1 MSIINLS
8 NISIAFGHVALLDKI
23 ELRIAP
29 GERVCL
35 IGRNGEGKSTLLKII
50 SGEISPDLGNI
61 EYQSGAKLAFLN
73 QEPQFDANDTV
84 FQAVAR
90 SLGAAGELVEEY
102 HELIEKMTHDTDE
115 RLLAQLEKIQHR
127 LEAEDGWSVE
137 QRVATVLSKLK
148 LPTEQIVAQ
157 MSGGWKRRVALAQVL
172 VIEPD
177 LLLLDEPTN
186 HLDIEAITWLEE
198 QLLDFN
204 GGLLFITHDR
214 RFMQRI
220 ATRIIELDRGKLTSY
235 LGDYATYLR
244 QKEAALAAE
253 ATHAAKFDKH
263 LAQEEVWIRQGIKA
277 RRTRNEG
284 RVRAL
289 KKLREQRAQRR
300 EVKGKINLNLNH
312 SELSGKIV
320 IEAEDICK
328 NYENTPLI
336 SNFSTVIMRGDRI
349 GLIGANGTGKSTLLK
364 ILLGELPP
372 DSGSVKHGTKLS
384 VAYFDQLREQLNPED
399 TLIDAVS
406 EGSDTLMINGKNKHV
421 MSYLGDFLFPPAR
434 ARSKV
439 KSLSGGERNR
449 LLLARLF
456 TKPVNVLV
464 LDEPTNDLDVESLE
478 LLEELLSAYSGTLLL
493 VSHDRE
499 FLDNVVTSTIVFEG
513 NGKIKE
519 YVGGYQDWLR
529 QCSQPKPN
537 LFSKDKLEKTK
548 KAKKITKTQKLG
560 YKEQRELEALP
571 ELIEKLESTLE
582 SLQTKISQA
591 DFYQGDSEKINQTLA
606 HLKQVETELEAGY
619 ERWEILENKN

>member
-1 MSIINLS
+1 M
-8 NISIAFGHVALLDKI
+8 AFGHVSLLDKT
-23 ELRIAP
+23 ELRIAQ

-61 EYQSGAKLAFLN
+61 EYQSGAKIAFLS
-73 QEPQFDANDTV
+73 QEPYFDANDTV
-84 FQAVAR
+84 FRAVAK
-90 SLGAAGELVEEY
+90 SLGAAGKLVEEY
-102 HELIEKMTHDTDE
+102 HQLIEQITHDTDE
-115 RLLAQLEKIQHR
+115 RLLAKLEKVQHR
-127 LEAEDGWSVE
+127 LEAEDSWSLE
-137 QRVATVLSKLK
+137 QRVETVLSKLN
-148 LPTEQIVAQ
+148 LSTEQIVAE

-172 VIEPD
+172 VTQPD

-220 ATRIIELDRGKLTSY
+220 ATRILELDRGNLTSY
-235 LGDYATYLR
+235 IGDYATYLR

-300 EVKGKINLNLNH
+300 EVKGKINLNLNR

-320 IEAEDICK
+320 IEAEEISK
-328 NYENTPLI
+328 NYDNTPLI
-336 SNFSTVIMRGDRI
+336 SHFSTVIMRGDRI
-349 GLIGANGTGKSTLLK
+349 GLIGANGSGKSTLLK

-406 EGSDTLMINGKNKHV
+406 EGSDTLTINGQKKHV
-421 MSYLGDFLFPPAR
+421 MSYLGDFLFAPAR

-493 VSHDRE
+493 VSHDRD

-513 NGKIKE
+513 DGKVQE

-529 QCSQPKPN
+529 QRSQPKTQ
-537 LFSKDKLEKTK
+537 SRTK
-548 KAKKITKTQKLG
+548 KNTSTKEKPKTPKLG
-560 YKEQRELEALP
+560 YKEQRELAALP
-571 ELIEKLESTLE
+571 ELIENLESTLDT
-582 SLQTKISQA
+582 LQTKISQA
-591 DFYQGDSEKINQTLA
+591 EFYQGDSEEITQTLA
-606 HLKQVETELEAGY
+606 EIKRIEAELEAGY
-619 ERWEILENKN
+619 ERWEILENKK

>member
-1 MSIINLS
+1 MSIINLT
-8 NISIAFGHVALLDKI
+8 NISMAFGHVSLLDKT
-23 ELRIAP
+23 ELRIAQ

-73 QEPQFDANDTV
+73 QEPHFDANDTV
-84 FQAVAR
+84 FRAVAR

-102 HELIEKMTHDTDE
+102 HELIEQMTHDTDE
-115 RLLAQLEKIQHR
+115 RLLAKLEKVQHR

-137 QRVATVLSKLK
+137 QRVETVLSKLN
-148 LPTEQIVAQ
+148 LPTEQLVAQ

-220 ATRIIELDRGKLTSY
+220 ATRILELDRGKLTSY
-235 LGDYATYLR
+235 IGDYATYLR

-289 KKLREQRAQRR
+289 KKLREQRSQRR
-300 EVKGKINLNLNH
+300 EVKGKINLNLNR
-312 SELSGKIV
+312 SESSGKIV
-320 IEAEDICK
+320 IEAEEISK
-328 NYENTPLI
+328 NYDNTQLI
-336 SNFSTVIMRGDRI
+336 NKFSTVIMRGDRI

-364 ILLGELPP
+364 ILLGELSP

-384 VAYFDQLREQLNPED
+384 VAYFDQLRDQLNPED

-406 EGSDTLMINGKNKHV
+406 EGSDTLTINGQNKHV

-493 VSHDRE
+493 VSHDRD
-499 FLDNVVTSTIVFEG
+499 FLDNVVTSTIVFESE
-513 NGKIKE
+513 GKIQE

-529 QCSQPKPN
+529 QRSQPKSKSKSKPN
-537 LFSKDKLEKTK
+537 TPLSPEKP
-548 KAKKITKTQKLG
+548 KTQKLG
-560 YKEQRELEALP
+560 YKEQRELAELP
-571 ELIEKLESTLE
+571 ELIENLESTLD

-591 DFYQGDSEKINQTLA
+591 DFYQSDSENINKTLA
-606 HLKQVETELEAGY
+606 QIKKIETELETGY
-619 ERWEILENKN
+619 ERWEILENKK

>member
-1 MSIINLS
+1 M
-8 NISIAFGHVALLDKI
+8 AFGHVPLLDKT
-23 ELRIAP
+23 ELRIAQ

-50 SGEISPDLGNI
+50 NGEISPDLGNI
-61 EYQSGAKLAFLN
+61 EYQSGAKIAFLS
-73 QEPQFDANDTV
+73 QEPHFDANDTV
-84 FQAVAR
+84 FRAVAK
-90 SLGAAGELVEEY
+90 SLGAAGKLVEEY
-102 HELIEKMTHDTDE
+102 HELIEQMTHDTDE
-115 RLLAQLEKIQHR
+115 RLLAKLEKVQHR
-127 LEAEDGWSVE
+127 LEAEDGWSLE
-137 QRVATVLSKLK
+137 QRVETVLSKLK
-148 LPTEQIVAQ
+148 LPTEQIVAE

-198 QLLDFN
+198 QLLNFN

-235 LGDYATYLR
+235 IGDYATYLR
-244 QKEAALAAE
+244 QKEATLAAE
-253 ATHAAKFDKH
+253 ATHAAKFDKY

-289 KKLREQRAQRR
+289 KKLREQRSQRR
-300 EVKGKINLNLNH
+300 EVKGKINLNLNR

-320 IEAEDICK
+320 IEAEEISK
-328 NYENTPLI
+328 NYDNTQLI
-336 SNFSTVIMRGDRI
+336 NNFSTVIMRGDRI

-364 ILLGELPP
+364 ILLDELPP

-399 TLIDAVS
+399 TLIDAVA
-406 EGSDTLMINGKNKHV
+406 EGSDTLMINGQNKHV

-493 VSHDRE
+493 VSHDRD

-513 NGKIKE
+513 EGKIQE

-529 QCSQPKPN
+529 QRSQPKSKPN
-537 LFSKDKLEKTK
+537 TPLSKEKPEK
-548 KAKKITKTQKLG
+548 PKTQKLG

-571 ELIEKLESTLE
+571 EFIENLESTLDT
-582 SLQTKISQA
+582 LQTKISQA
-591 DFYQGDSEKINQTLA
+591 DFYQGDSEEINQTLA
-606 HLKQVETELEAGY
+606 EIKKVEAELQAGY
-619 ERWEILENKN
+619 ERWEVLE

>member
-1 MSIINLS
+1 MSIINLT
-8 NISIAFGHVALLDKI
+8 NISMAFGHVSLLDKT
-23 ELRIAP
+23 ELRIAQ

-73 QEPQFDANDTV
+73 QEPHFDANDTV
-84 FQAVAR
+84 FRAVAR

-102 HELIEKMTHDTDE
+102 HELIEQMTHDTDE
-115 RLLAQLEKIQHR
+115 RLLAKLEKVQHR

-137 QRVATVLSKLK
+137 QRVETVLSKLN
-148 LPTEQIVAQ
+148 LPTEQLVAQ

-220 ATRIIELDRGKLTSY
+220 ATRILELDRGKLTSY
-235 LGDYATYLR
+235 IGDYATYLR

-289 KKLREQRAQRR
+289 KKLREQRSQRR
-300 EVKGKINLNLNH
+300 EVKGKINLNLNR
-312 SELSGKIV
+312 SESSGKIV
-320 IEAEDICK
+320 IEAEEISK
-328 NYENTPLI
+328 NYDNTQLI
-336 SNFSTVIMRGDRI
+336 NKFSTVIMRGDRI

-364 ILLGELPP
+364 ILLGELSP
-372 DSGSVKHGTKLS
+372 DSGNVKHGTKLS
-384 VAYFDQLREQLNPED
+384 VAYFDQLRDQLNPED

-406 EGSDTLMINGKNKHV
+406 EGSDTLTINGKNKHV

-493 VSHDRE
+493 VSHDRD

-513 NGKIKE
+513 KGKIQE

-529 QCSQPKPN
+529 QRSQPKSKSKPN
-537 LFSKDKLEKTK
+537 TPLSPEKP
-548 KAKKITKTQKLG
+548 KTPKLG
-560 YKEQRELEALP
+560 YKEQRELAELP
-571 ELIEKLESTLE
+571 EMIENLESTLD

-591 DFYQGDSEKINQTLA
+591 DFYQSDSEEINKTLA
-606 HLKQVETELEAGY
+606 QIKKIETELEKGY
-619 ERWEILENKN
+619 ERWEILENKK